1 MAGRGDEARTPG
13 APRGRNTRARVKWGT
28 PSRGRRQS
36 RISPMTT
43 ARLAPGFTGLYRYRG
58 KPQGRRRGE
67 ASAHQVT
74 KMAARRRPKR
84 RWTQAL
90 AAAHAHRVVRMSRS
104 GGVPGIVMFAQ
115 SHAYEPFMGR
125 WSRRLAPLFVEFAG
139 VQDGESVLDV
149 GSGTGA
155 LAVRDPRGAAQGAR
169 HRRRSGAG
177 LRRRRRASGRRG
189 GASASSS
196 ATREA
201 LDFSDGTFDRAVSLL
216 ALNFV
221 PDPAQALAEQIRVTR
236 PGGLV
241 AAAVWDYGDGMQM
254 LRAFWDEAVAAD
266 PAAERARRAPP
277 ALVPAQPALR
287 AVAVAGHARGG
298 RAAADDR
305 AALRVVRGLLEPV
318 PRRPGAGG
326 RLRRQPVASRPHA
339 LGRPPAS
346 SPGRRARQR
355 RWSVRA

>member
-1 MAGRGDEARTPG
+1 
-13 APRGRNTRARVKWGT
+13 
-28 PSRGRRQS
+28 
-36 RISPMTT
+36 
-43 ARLAPGFTGLYRYRG
+43 
-58 KPQGRRRGE
+58 
-67 ASAHQVT
+67 
-74 KMAARRRPKR
+74 
-84 RWTQAL
+84 
-90 AAAHAHRVVRMSRS
+90 
-104 GGVPGIVMFAQ
+104 MFAQ

-155 LAVRDPRGAAQGAR
+155 LASAIVEARPKAHVTGVDPAQDYVSAARQ
-169 HRRRSGAG
+169 
-177 LRRRRRASGRRG
+177 RAPRRG
-189 GASASSS
+189 IRFVVGDAQ
-196 ATREA
+196 A

-221 PDPAQALAEQIRVTR
+221 PDPALALAEQIRVTR

-266 PAAERARRAPP
+266 PAADAARRAPH

-318 PRRPGAGG
+318 PRRPGTGR

-339 LGRPPAS
+339 LVATACVVAWPAS
-346 SPGRRARQR
+346 TATAAGRSCSRRVPGR
-355 RWSVRA
+355 